1 MNSSPRSEGALLEA
15 ALGGDCGAFDA
26 LVEGCRGA
34 PARFIEAMIG
44 DAAAAEDLVQD
55 AARIAFEKL
64 GEFER
69 RGKFST
75 WLYSIALNLA
85 RNYRRDRA
93 RRARPAD
100 LDAQPSPLRGALS
113 SIVRRETAEQIA
125 LALERLPPSLREAF
139 ALRYVEG
146 LDYDE
151 IETITGVKART
162 LHVRAHRARG
172 LLRAQLGSV
181 VDTAWKP

>member
-1 MNSSPRSEGALLEA
+1 MSSSASDAELLDAIDRHRGALL
-15 ALGGDCGAFDA
+15 
-26 LVEGCRGA
+26 
-34 PARFIEAMIG
+34 RFVEAMVG

-69 RGKFST
+69 RSKFST

-93 RRARPAD
+93 RRAKPAE
-100 LDAQPSPLRGALS
+100 LDGEASPLRGALS

-139 ALRYVEG
+139 ALHYIEG

-151 IETITGVKART
+151 IEAITGVKART

-172 LLRAQLGSV
+172 MLRAQLGSV
-181 VDTAWKP
+181 VDTVWR